1 MAIRRNNSACVVEPV
16 VDFDKLTTG
25 VVPFDSDVT
34 ERFSLR
40 KSRLMEDEYDVCYRK
55 KISFLD
61 SSLIV
66 EYQFIPGHWDRDGEF
81 RDDDKSRTLIYQV
94 DGSEKN
100 VLCVV
105 SGKPNFEFC
114 LFGKKG
120 LLINGSTFFSY
131 SDKSVIFNL
140 PCTVRNC
147 KLFEFGDEYY
157 CLERKEYRSAKTGKY
172 YPRYILYSS
181 DGFPLVSNAQ
191 NISFSSVNERI
202 IVNYSQ
208 VKTESKTY
216 DNSYFDGKRFRD
228 RVRTYSYFSGVEN
241 RCVDL
246 EALHKKSLDYQKQK
260 KQEQKKLNEL
270 SDLRSQVISKI
281 SSIVDD
287 PVYGGKI
294 DFGIFN
300 ERCLDLGISPE
311 LKERGGIV
319 FYVNHPGLGR
329 VKFSGGQIGFDWNTL
344 SFRNNDV
351 TKSIKPNVEFF
362 IIRPSEMK
370 SRHFS
375 MNQEKLFHSKVKK
388 NFGVKM

>member
-1 MAIRRNNSACVVEPV
+1 
-16 VDFDKLTTG
+16 
-25 VVPFDSDVT
+25 
-34 ERFSLR
+34 
-40 KSRLMEDEYDVCYRK
+40 MEDENDLCYRK

-66 EYQFIPGHWDRDGEF
+66 EYQFIPGDWDRNGEV
-81 RDDDKSRTLIYQV
+81 RDDDKSLTLIYEV
-94 DGSEKN
+94 DGSKKN

-140 PCTVRNC
+140 PCTVRNS
-147 KLFEFGDEYY
+147 KLFEFGDDYY
-157 CLERKEYRSAKTGKY
+157 CLVRNEYRSAKTGKC

-181 DGFPLVSNAQ
+181 DGFPLVSDAQ

-208 VKTESKTY
+208 VKTVSKTY
-216 DNSYFDGKRFRD
+216 DNSYFNGKRFRD
-228 RVRTYSYFSGVEN
+228 RVRSYSYFSGVEN

-246 EALHKKSLDYQKQK
+246 EALHKESLDYQKQK
-260 KQEQKKLNEL
+260 KLNEL
-270 SDLRSQVISKI
+270 SDFRSQVISKI

-294 DFGIFN
+294 DFCDFN

-311 LKERGGIV
+311 LKIRGGIV
-319 FYVNHPGLGR
+319 FYVNHPSLGR

-344 SFRNNDV
+344 SFRKNDV
-351 TKSIKPNVEFF
+351 TKSIKPNVDFF

-370 SRHFS
+370 SRYFP
-375 MNQEKLFHSKVKK
+375 MNQEKLSHSKVKK
-388 NFGVKM
+388 DFGFKM